1 MTASRER
8 WMLFGAF
15 ILTVLFVCFFIVP
28 NYQNATFASA
38 GAIEL
43 ELRIEQLER
52 RQVEVEKMH
61 QDFVAIKNKIQS
73 ECKFVPTSPDT
84 AQIVK
89 ALSLEVDGQYV
100 LDQSF
105 TTGTS
110 SAKLQEDGGFSVQ
123 PLAVTLH
130 ADFDSIFSVIEN
142 VESMNRLIRVSSL
155 RITAKD
161 VEKDGEVPILDAAI
175 GLHAMYDNV
184 GGLK

>member
-28 NYQNATFASA
+28 NYQSAHNAAASA
-38 GAIEL
+38 LAL
-43 ELRIEQLER
+43 EDRIEQLELR
-52 RQVEVEKMH
+52 RVEVGKMH
-61 QDFVAIKNKIQS
+61 QDYISLEQQVQS
-73 ECKFVPTSPDT
+73 ECKTVPSAPGT

-105 TTGTS
+105 TAGA
-110 SAKLQEDGGFSVQ
+110 SAAHFKQEGGFLVQ

-130 ADFDSIFSVIEN
+130 ADFDSIFSVIQK
-142 VESMNRLIRVSSL
+142 VESMQRLIRISSL
-155 RITAKD
+155 HISANQS
-161 VEKDGEVPILDAAI
+161 ESESEMPILQAAI
-175 GLHAMYDNV
+175 GLHAMYDNYR
-184 GGLK
+184 GDQ